1 MFLPDP
7 SSAAASSTAD
17 VREAQ
22 PPKLSGAEIREK
34 FLSFYEGKGHTRMQG
49 ASLIPADPTVLLTIA
64 GMLQFKPIFL
74 GQAPRS
80 VPRATTTQKCVRVS
94 DIENIGV
101 TARHHTFFE
110 MLGNFSFGDY
120 FKAEAIQMAWELST
134 NVLGIPASRIWVSV
148 YEQDEEAAALWRD
161 VVGFPAERLV
171 RLGDEDN
178 FWASGPTGPCGPCSE
193 LYYDFHP
200 ERGTAGASLED
211 DSRFIEFYN
220 LVFMESNRGPDG
232 SLTPLANKNI
242 DTGMGLE
249 RVAQILQ
256 GVPNNYETDLIF
268 PIVATAAKLAGL
280 DYHSAGPREQTAL
293 KVMGD
298 HARAVVYMVSD
309 GVSPSN
315 IGRGYVLRRLI
326 RRTVMKG
333 RLLGIKEAMLPAL
346 AETVIG
352 LSGGCDP
359 AVAKNSQ
366 RIIAELLREEEK
378 FASTLEAGEKR
389 LNQVLEAAAVQG
401 SAAIV
406 SGAAAFELYDTYG
419 FPLEITQEI
428 AAERGIQV
436 DAVGFEAEMASQK
449 SRSREAARSIDMTAG
464 HALGDLAQQLGS
476 TSFIGYDHG
485 PLRAPGSV
493 LAIFRGGSS
502 VDSASEGDEVE
513 VILDRTPFY
522 AESGGQVGDSG
533 RFTSIESSGG
543 GNGAAS
549 PSGNAL
555 NVQVHDTQK
564 AGGGAL
570 VVHHGRIERGG
581 LHVGQMVMAEV
592 DTSSRLGA
600 RKHHTATHLLQSA
613 LKQVLKD
620 EGEISQQGSMVTS
633 DRLRFDFN
641 LHRGLKEAEI
651 ARVEELVNGWITEDT
666 ALVTREMPLA
676 EAKAAGAVAIFGEK
690 YNDAAV
696 RVVEIPG
703 ASMELC
709 GGTHVERTAQ
719 IGAFKVV
726 SEAGIAS
733 GVRRIEAVVGP
744 AAVQY
749 LNQVDAVVRTLASQL
764 KVKFDDIPG
773 RVAALVEDAYSAQK
787 EVAKLR
793 AELALAKSAAL
804 ADSAATTASGARVV
818 VSRLDGI
825 ESKALQEAA
834 KGLQERLGEQSAVAL
849 MGASEEGKVAIV
861 VALGGGAV
869 KKGLKAG
876 AIAGSLA
883 KLCGGGGGGRP
894 NLATA
899 GGKDP
904 SGLPAALEAAEKQL
918 MAEL

>member
-1 MFLPDP
+1 M
-7 SSAAASSTAD
+7 AS
-17 VREAQ
+17 
-22 PPKLSGAEIREK
+22 EIREK
-34 FLSFYEGKGHTRMQG
+34 FLSFYESRGHTRMQG

-64 GMLQFKPIFL
+64 GMLQFKPVFL

-134 NVLGIPASRIWVSV
+134 KVLGIPAQRIWVSV
-148 YEQDEEAAALWRD
+148 YKDDEEAAALWRD
-161 VVGFPAERLV
+161 GVGFPAERLV

-200 ERGTAGASLED
+200 ERGTVGASLED

-232 SLTPLANKNI
+232 KLTPLANKNI

-256 GVPNNYETDLIF
+256 CVPNNYETDLIF
-268 PIVATAAKLAGL
+268 PIVAAAGKLAGL
-280 DYHSAGPREQTAL
+280 DYHSASPGEQTAL

-326 RRTVMKG
+326 RRTIMKG
-333 RLLGIKEAMLPAL
+333 RLLGVKEVMLPAL

-352 LSGGCDP
+352 LSDGCDP
-359 AVAKNSQ
+359 AVAQNSQ
-366 RIIAELLREEEK
+366 RIIAELAREEEK
-378 FASTLEAGEKR
+378 FASTLEAGGFPCPSYADF
-389 LNQVLEAAAVQG
+389 LCMSG
-401 SAAIV
+401 SLDQFLLWGDGSTATV

-419 FPLEITQEI
+419 FPLEITQEM
-428 AAERGIQV
+428 AAERDIQV
-436 DAVGFEAEMASQK
+436 DAAGFEAEMAAQK
-449 SRSREAARSIDMTAG
+449 SRSREAVRSIDMTAG
-464 HALGDLAQQLGS
+464 HALGDLAQQLGR
-476 TSFIGYDHG
+476 TSFIGYEHG
-485 PLRAPGSV
+485 PLRVPGSV
-493 LAIFRGGSS
+493 LAILRGGSS
-502 VDSASEGDEVE
+502 VESASAGDEVE

-522 AESGGQVGDSG
+522 AESGGQVGDRGCLTGVAS
-533 RFTSIESSGG
+533 SSGN
-543 GNGAAS
+543 NGAAS
-549 PSGNAL
+549 SSGSGL
-555 NVQVHDTQK
+555 ELRVRDTQK

-570 VVHHGRIERGG
+570 VVHHGSIERGD

-592 DTSSRLGA
+592 DTSSRQGA

-613 LKQVLKD
+613 LKQVLKE
-620 EGEISQQGSMVTS
+620 EGEISQQGSMVTA

-641 LHRGLKEAEI
+641 LHRGLKEAEV
-651 ARVEELVNGWITEDT
+651 ARVEELVNGWVTEDT
-666 ALVTREMPLA
+666 ALTTREMPLA
-676 EAKAAGAVAIFGEK
+676 EAKAAGAVAMFGEK

-696 RVVEIPG
+696 RVVEVPG

-719 IGAFKVV
+719 IGAFKIV

-749 LNQVDAVVRTLASQL
+749 LNQVDGIVRTLASQL
-764 KVKFDDIPG
+764 KIKSEEIPG
-773 RVAALVEDAYSAQK
+773 RVAALAEEAYSAQK

-825 ESKALQEAA
+825 DNKALQEAA
-834 KGLQERLGEQSAVAL
+834 KGLQERLGDDSAVAL
-849 MGASEEGKVAIV
+849 MGVSEEGKVAIV

-876 AIAGSLA
+876 AIAGNLA

-904 SGLPAALEAAEKQL
+904 AGLPAALEAAETQL
-918 MAEL
+918 MEQL